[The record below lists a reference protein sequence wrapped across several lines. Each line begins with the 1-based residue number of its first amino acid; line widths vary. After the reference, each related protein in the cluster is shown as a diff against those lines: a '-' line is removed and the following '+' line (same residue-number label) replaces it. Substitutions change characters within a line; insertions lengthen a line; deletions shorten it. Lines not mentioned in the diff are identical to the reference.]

1 MPRVPFTIDSRFL
14 EDVCTAVL
22 QEARKRFGSSGLSPE
37 DLTQE
42 AMLVTFEKVHNG
54 TLTRLT
60 SSLKTYVIGVLKKK
74 GLEAQR
80 DKSKFASIPNL
91 PKQSFDDVIDP
102 VDIGTAQN
110 AIDRWLNKDSA
121 EEQDELQSAV
131 YDIVTNMAD
140 PCKTILW
147 AYYWEGNNMRE
158 IATMMNYANARV
170 ATTQKSRCMT
180 KLKTAMEDS
189 STISDHDTRRKIYRV

>member
-1 MPRVPFTIDSRFL
+1 MPRVPFTIDRRFL
-14 EDVCTAVL
+14 EDVRTAVL
-22 QEARKRFGSSGLSPE
+22 QEARKRFGSSRLSPE

-42 AMLVTFEKVHNG
+42 ALFVTFEKVHNG

-91 PKQSFDDVIDP
+91 PKQSSDDVIDP

-147 AYYWEGNNMRE
+147 AYYWEGNSMRE

-180 KLKTAMEDS
+180 KLKTAMDEIFNNMRS
-189 STISDHDTRRKIYRV
+189 

>member
-14 EDVCTAVL
+14 EDVRTAVL

-91 PKQSFDDVIDP
+91 PKQSSDDVIDP

-147 AYYWEGNNMRE
+147 AYYWEGNSMRE

-180 KLKTAMEDS
+180 KVKTAMDEIFNDMRS
-189 STISDHDTRRKIYRV
+189 

>member
-14 EDVCTAVL
+14 EDVRTAVL
-22 QEARKRFGSSGLSPE
+22 QEARKRYGSSGLSPE

-42 AMLVTFEKVHNG
+42 ALLVTFEKVHNG

-74 GLEAQR
+74 GLEALR
-80 DKSKFASIPNL
+80 DKSKFASVPN
-91 PKQSFDDVIDP
+91 QSGQSSDDVIDP
-102 VDIGTAQN
+102 VDIGTAQD
-110 AIDRWLNKDSA
+110 AIDRWLNKDSV

-147 AYYWEGNNMRE
+147 AYYWEGNSMRE
-158 IATMMNYANARV
+158 IATMMDYNNSRV
-170 ATTQKSRCMT
+170 AITQKSRCMT
-180 KLKTAMEDS
+180 KLKTAMEEFLNNIRS
-189 STISDHDTRRKIYRV
+189 

>member
-1 MPRVPFTIDSRFL
+1 MPRVPFTVDSRFL
-14 EDVCTAVL
+14 EDVRTALL
-22 QEARKRFGSSGLSPE
+22 QEARKRFGSSRLSPE

-42 AMLVTFEKVHNG
+42 ALLVTFEKVHNG

-91 PKQSFDDVIDP
+91 PKQSSDDVIDP

-147 AYYWEGNNMRE
+147 AYYWEGNSMRE

-180 KLKTAMEDS
+180 KVKTAMDEIFNNMRS
-189 STISDHDTRRKIYRV
+189 

>member
-1 MPRVPFTIDSRFL
+1 MPRVPFTIDNSFL
-14 EDVCTAVL
+14 EDVRTAVL

-42 AMLVTFEKVHNG
+42 AMLVTFENVHNG

-147 AYYWEGNNMRE
+147 AYYWEGNSMRE
-158 IATMMNYANARV
+158 IATMMDYNNTRV

-180 KLKTAMEDS
+180 KLKTAMEEFLNNIRS
-189 STISDHDTRRKIYRV
+189 

>member
-1 MPRVPFTIDSRFL
+1 MAEVPFTIDNSFL
-14 EDVCTAVL
+14 EEVRVAVL
-22 QEARKRFGSSGLSPE
+22 QEARKRYGSSRLSPE

-42 AMLVTFEKVHNG
+42 ALLVTFEKVHNG

-80 DKSKFASIPNL
+80 DKSKFATVSNQPR
-91 PKQSFDDVIDP
+91 QSSDDVIDP

-121 EEQDELQSAV
+121 EEQDELQNAV
-131 YDIVTNMAD
+131 YDIITNMAE

-158 IATMMNYANARV
+158 IAATMNYNNARV

-180 KLKTAMEDS
+180 KVKTAMEEFLKNMRS
-189 STISDHDTRRKIYRV
+189 

>member
-91 PKQSFDDVIDP
+91 PKKSSDDVIDP

-147 AYYWEGNNMRE
+147 AYYWEGNSMRE
-158 IATMMNYANARV
+158 IATMMDYNNARV

-180 KLKTAMEDS
+180 KLKTAMEEFLNNIRS
-189 STISDHDTRRKIYRV
+189 

>member
-14 EDVCTAVL
+14 EDVRTAVL

-42 AMLVTFEKVHNG
+42 AILVTFEKAHNG

-80 DKSKFASIPNL
+80 DQSKFASIPNL
-91 PKQSFDDVIDP
+91 PKQSSDDVIDP

-110 AIDRWLNKDSA
+110 AIDRWLNKDSV

-147 AYYWEGNNMRE
+147 AYYWEGNSMRE

-180 KLKTAMEDS
+180 KVKTAMDEIFNDMRS
-189 STISDHDTRRKIYRV
+189 

>member
-14 EDVCTAVL
+14 EDVRTAVL

-91 PKQSFDDVIDP
+91 PKQSSDDVIDP

-110 AIDRWLNKDSA
+110 AIDRWLNKDSV
-121 EEQDELQSAV
+121 EEQDELQSTV

-147 AYYWEGNNMRE
+147 AYYWEGNSMRE

-180 KLKTAMEDS
+180 KVKTAMDEIFNDMRS
-189 STISDHDTRRKIYRV
+189 

>member
-14 EDVCTAVL
+14 EDVRTAVL
-22 QEARKRFGSSGLSPE
+22 QEARKRFGSSSLSPE

-42 AMLVTFEKVHNG
+42 ALLVTFEKVHNG

-80 DKSKFASIPNL
+80 DKSKFASIPNQ
-91 PKQSFDDVIDP
+91 PKQSSDDVIDP

-110 AIDRWLNKDSA
+110 AIDRWLNRDSA
-121 EEQDELQSAV
+121 EEKDELQSAV

-147 AYYWEGNNMRE
+147 AYYWEGSNMRE

-180 KLKTAMEDS
+180 KVKTAMDEIFNNMRS
-189 STISDHDTRRKIYRV
+189 

>member
-1 MPRVPFTIDSRFL
+1 MPRVPFTLDSRFL
-14 EDVCTAVL
+14 EDVRTAVL
-22 QEARKRFGSSGLSPE
+22 QEARKRYGSSGLSPE

-42 AMLVTFEKVHNG
+42 AMLVAFEKVHNG

-80 DKSKFASIPNL
+80 EQSKFASIPKS
-91 PKQSFDDVIDP
+91 PGQSSDDVIDP
-102 VDIGTAQN
+102 VDIGTAQD
-110 AIDRWLNKDSA
+110 AIDRWLDRDSV

-147 AYYWEGNNMRE
+147 AYYWEGNNMKD
-158 IATMMNYANARV
+158 IAIMMDYNNARV

-180 KLKTAMEDS
+180 KVKTAMEEILKNMRS
-189 STISDHDTRRKIYRV
+189 

>member
-14 EDVCTAVL
+14 EDVRTAVL
-22 QEARKRFGSSGLSPE
+22 QEARKRFGSSRLSPE

-91 PKQSFDDVIDP
+91 PKQSSDDVIDP

-110 AIDRWLNKDSA
+110 AIDRWLNKDCA

-147 AYYWEGNNMRE
+147 AYYWEGNSMRE

-180 KLKTAMEDS
+180 KLKTAMDEIFNNMRS
-189 STISDHDTRRKIYRV
+189 

>member
-14 EDVCTAVL
+14 EDVRTAVL
-22 QEARKRFGSSGLSPE
+22 QEARKRFGSSRLSPE

-42 AMLVTFEKVHNG
+42 ALLVTFEKVHNG

-91 PKQSFDDVIDP
+91 PKQSSDDVIDP

-110 AIDRWLNKDSA
+110 AIDRWLNKDSV
-121 EEQDELQSAV
+121 EEQDELQSAI

-147 AYYWEGNNMRE
+147 AYYWEGNSMRE

-180 KLKTAMEDS
+180 KVKTAMDEIFNNMRS
-189 STISDHDTRRKIYRV
+189 

>member
-14 EDVCTAVL
+14 EDVRTAVL

-110 AIDRWLNKDSA
+110 AIDRWLNKDSV

-147 AYYWEGNNMRE
+147 AYYWEGNSMRE
-158 IATMMNYANARV
+158 IATMMDYNNARV

-180 KLKTAMEDS
+180 KLKTAMEEFLNNIRS
-189 STISDHDTRRKIYRV
+189 

>member
-14 EDVCTAVL
+14 EDVRTALL
-22 QEARKRFGSSGLSPE
+22 QEARKRFGSSRLSPE

-42 AMLVTFEKVHNG
+42 ALLVTFEKVHNG

-91 PKQSFDDVIDP
+91 PKQSSNDVIDP

-110 AIDRWLNKDSA
+110 AIDRWLNKDCA

-147 AYYWEGNNMRE
+147 AYYWEGSSMRE

-180 KLKTAMEDS
+180 KVKTAMDEIFNNMRS
-189 STISDHDTRRKIYRV
+189 

>member
-14 EDVCTAVL
+14 EDVRTAVL

-147 AYYWEGNNMRE
+147 AYYWEGNSMRE

-180 KLKTAMEDS
+180 KVKTAMDEIFNNMRS
-189 STISDHDTRRKIYRV
+189 

>member
-42 AMLVTFEKVHNG
+42 ALLVTFEKVHNG

-110 AIDRWLNKDSA
+110 AIDRWLNKDSV
-121 EEQDELQSAV
+121 EEQDELQSAI

-147 AYYWEGNNMRE
+147 AYYWEGNSMRE

-180 KLKTAMEDS
+180 KVKTAMDEIFNNMRS
-189 STISDHDTRRKIYRV
+189 

>member
-1 MPRVPFTIDSRFL
+1 MAEVPFTIDNSFL
-14 EDVCTAVL
+14 EEVRVAVL
-22 QEARKRFGSSGLSPE
+22 QEARKRYGSSRLSPE

-42 AMLVTFEKVHNG
+42 ALLVTFEKVHNG

-80 DKSKFASIPNL
+80 NKSKFASFSNQPR
-91 PKQSFDDVIDP
+91 QSSDDVIDP

-121 EEQDELQSAV
+121 EEQDELQNAV
-131 YDIVTNMAD
+131 YDIITNMAE

-158 IATMMNYANARV
+158 IAATMNYNNARV

-180 KLKTAMEDS
+180 KVKTAMEEFLKNMRS
-189 STISDHDTRRKIYRV
+189 

>member
-14 EDVCTAVL
+14 EDVRTAVL

-80 DKSKFASIPNL
+80 DKSKFASVPN
-91 PKQSFDDVIDP
+91 QSGQSADDVIDP

-110 AIDRWLNKDSA
+110 AIDRWLNKDSV

-131 YDIVTNMAD
+131 YEIVTNMAD

-147 AYYWEGNNMRE
+147 AYYWEGNSMRE
-158 IATMMNYANARV
+158 IATMMDYNNARV

-180 KLKTAMEDS
+180 KVKTAMEGIFNNMRS
-189 STISDHDTRRKIYRV
+189 

>member
-14 EDVCTAVL
+14 EDVRTAVL
-22 QEARKRFGSSGLSPE
+22 QEARKRFGSSRLSPE

-42 AMLVTFEKVHNG
+42 ALLVTFEKVHNG

-91 PKQSFDDVIDP
+91 PKQSSDDVIDP

-110 AIDRWLNKDSA
+110 AIDRWLNKDSV

-131 YDIVTNMAD
+131 YDIITNMAD

-147 AYYWEGNNMRE
+147 AYYWEGSSMRE

-180 KLKTAMEDS
+180 KLKTAMEEFLNNIRS
-189 STISDHDTRRKIYRV
+189 

>member
-14 EDVCTAVL
+14 EDVRTAVL

-80 DKSKFASIPNL
+80 DKSKFASVPN
-91 PKQSFDDVIDP
+91 QSGQSADDVIDP

-110 AIDRWLNKDSA
+110 AIDRWLNKDSV

-131 YDIVTNMAD
+131 YEIVTNMAD

-147 AYYWEGNNMRE
+147 AYYWEGNSMRE
-158 IATMMNYANARV
+158 IATMMDYNNARV
-170 ATTQKSRCMT
+170 VTTQKSRCMT
-180 KLKTAMEDS
+180 KVKTAMEGIFNNMRS
-189 STISDHDTRRKIYRV
+189 

>member
-14 EDVCTAVL
+14 EDVRTAVL
-22 QEARKRFGSSGLSPE
+22 QEARKRFGSLGLSPE

-110 AIDRWLNKDSA
+110 AIDRWLNKDSD

-147 AYYWEGNNMRE
+147 AYYWEGNSMRE

-180 KLKTAMEDS
+180 KVKTAMDEIFNDMRS
-189 STISDHDTRRKIYRV
+189 

>member
-1 MPRVPFTIDSRFL
+1 MVPAPLTIDKSFL
-14 EDVCTAVL
+14 EDVRVAVL

-42 AMLVTFEKVHNG
+42 ALLVTFEKVHNG

-74 GLEAQR
+74 GQEAQR
-80 DKSKFASIPNL
+80 AKSKFASIPNQ
-91 PKQSFDDVIDP
+91 PKQSSDDVIDP

-110 AIDRWLNKDSA
+110 AINRWLNKDSV
-121 EEQDELQSAV
+121 EEQNELQSAV

-147 AYYWEGNNMRE
+147 AYYWEGKSMVE
-158 IATMMNYANARV
+158 IAEENGYTGKDV
-170 ATTQKSRCMT
+170 AKSQKSRCMT
-180 KLKTAMEDS
+180 KVKVAMTEIRNKLRS
-189 STISDHDTRRKIYRV
+189 

>member
-14 EDVCTAVL
+14 EDVRTAVL
-22 QEARKRFGSSGLSPE
+22 QEARKRFGSSRLSPE

-42 AMLVTFEKVHNG
+42 ALLVTFEKVHNG

-91 PKQSFDDVIDP
+91 PKQSSDDVIDP

-110 AIDRWLNKDSA
+110 AIDRWLNKDSV
-121 EEQDELQSAV
+121 EEQDELQSAI

-147 AYYWEGNNMRE
+147 AYYWEGNSMRE

-170 ATTQKSRCMT
+170 ATTKKSRCMT
-180 KLKTAMEDS
+180 KVKTAMDEIFNNMRS
-189 STISDHDTRRKIYRV
+189 

>member
-14 EDVCTAVL
+14 EDVRTAVL

-37 DLTQE
+37 DMTQE

-91 PKQSFDDVIDP
+91 PKQSSDDVIDP

-110 AIDRWLNKDSA
+110 AIDRWLNKDSV
-121 EEQDELQSAV
+121 EEQDDLQSAV

-147 AYYWEGNNMRE
+147 AYYWEGNSMRE

-180 KLKTAMEDS
+180 KVKTAMDEIFNDMRS
-189 STISDHDTRRKIYRV
+189 

>member
-14 EDVCTAVL
+14 EDVRAAVL
-22 QEARKRFGSSGLSPE
+22 QEARKRYGSSRLSPE

-42 AMLVTFEKVHNG
+42 ALLVTFEKVHNG

-80 DKSKFASIPNL
+80 DQSKFASVPY
-91 PKQSFDDVIDP
+91 QSGQNADDVIDP

-110 AIDRWLNKDSA
+110 AIDRWLNKDSI

-131 YDIVTNMAD
+131 YDIVANMAD

-147 AYYWEGNNMRE
+147 AYYWEDNSMRE
-158 IATMMNYANARV
+158 IAAMMDYNNARV

-180 KLKTAMEDS
+180 KVKTAMEEIFNNMRS
-189 STISDHDTRRKIYRV
+189 

>member
-1 MPRVPFTIDSRFL
+1 MPRVPFTIDNSFL
-14 EDVCTAVL
+14 EDVRTAVL

-110 AIDRWLNKDSA
+110 AIDRWLNKDSV

-147 AYYWEGNNMRE
+147 AYYWEGNSMRE
-158 IATMMNYANARV
+158 IATMMDYNNARV

-180 KLKTAMEDS
+180 KLKTAMEEFLNNIRS
-189 STISDHDTRRKIYRV
+189 

>member
-14 EDVCTAVL
+14 EDVRTAVL

-74 GLEAQR
+74 GLETLRGQ
-80 DKSKFASIPNL
+80 SKFASVPNQ
-91 PKQSFDDVIDP
+91 PGQSADDVIDP

-110 AIDRWLNKDSA
+110 AIDRWLDNDSI
-121 EEQDELQSAV
+121 EEQDELQRAV

-147 AYYWEGNNMRE
+147 AYYWEGKNMKE
-158 IATMMNYANARV
+158 IADEMNYSSKDV
-170 ATTQKSRCMT
+170 AKTRKSVCMT
-180 KLKTAMEDS
+180 KVKKAMEEILNNLRS
-189 STISDHDTRRKIYRV
+189 

>member
-1 MPRVPFTIDSRFL
+1 MPRVPFTLDRRFL
-14 EDVCTAVL
+14 EDVRTAVL
-22 QEARKRFGSSGLSPE
+22 QEARKRFSSSGLSPE

-42 AMLVTFEKVHNG
+42 ALLVTFEKVHNG

-91 PKQSFDDVIDP
+91 PKQSSDDVIDP

-110 AIDRWLNKDSA
+110 AIDRWLNKDIV

-147 AYYWEGNNMRE
+147 AYYWEGSSMRE

-180 KLKTAMEDS
+180 KVKTAMEEIFNNMRS
-189 STISDHDTRRKIYRV
+189 

>member
-14 EDVCTAVL
+14 EDVRTAVL
-22 QEARKRFGSSGLSPE
+22 QEARKRFGSLGLSPE

-91 PKQSFDDVIDP
+91 PKQSSDDVIDP

-110 AIDRWLNKDSA
+110 AIDRWLNKDSV
-121 EEQDELQSAV
+121 EEQDELQSTV

-147 AYYWEGNNMRE
+147 AYYWEGNSMRE

-180 KLKTAMEDS
+180 KVKTAMDEIFNDMRS
-189 STISDHDTRRKIYRV
+189 

>member
-1 MPRVPFTIDSRFL
+1 MPRVPFTTDSRFL
-14 EDVCTAVL
+14 EDVRTAVL

-80 DKSKFASIPNL
+80 DQSKFASVPN
-91 PKQSFDDVIDP
+91 QSGQSTDDVIDP

-131 YDIVTNMAD
+131 YDIVTNMDD

-147 AYYWEGNNMRE
+147 AYYWEGNSMRE
-158 IATMMNYANARV
+158 IATLMDYNNARV

-180 KLKTAMEDS
+180 KLKTAMEEFLNNIRS
-189 STISDHDTRRKIYRV
+189 

>member
-1 MPRVPFTIDSRFL
+1 MAEVPFSIDSRFL
-14 EDVCTAVL
+14 EEVSTAVL
-22 QEARKRFGSSGLSPE
+22 QEARKRYGSSRLSPE

-42 AMLVTFEKVHNG
+42 ALLVTFEKVHNG

-80 DKSKFASIPNL
+80 DKSKFASFSNQPR
-91 PKQSFDDVIDP
+91 QSSDDVIDP

-121 EEQDELQSAV
+121 EEHDELQNAV
-131 YDIVTNMAD
+131 YDIITNMAE

-158 IATMMNYANARV
+158 IAATMNYNNARV

-180 KLKTAMEDS
+180 KVKTAMEEFLKNMRS
-189 STISDHDTRRKIYRV
+189 